1 MHQEVFYNAYE
12 VTNGGV
18 VVHPVRVLVKQGT
31 KIVAG
36 IQRDAQTIKALGAYT
51 LLR

>member
-1 MHQEVFYNAYE
+1 MGEFSNAYE
-12 VTNGGV
+12 VTSGGV
-18 VVHPVRVLVKQGT
+18 VVHPDRVLVKQGM

-36 IQRDAQTIKALGAYT
+36 IQKDAQTIKALGAYT